1 MKLGISDMT
10 NVLVEKEEE
19 LKKSRK
25 LMDELRR
32 ENENLKM
39 LYADLEGQLKDKQVR
54 KKQGNVWFDD
64 LMPKSYEL
72 EE

>member
-54 KKQGNVWFDD
+54 KKQWNVWFDD
-64 LMPKSYEL
+64 LMPKSYES

>member
-1 MKLGISDMT
+1 MKLGISEVT
-10 NVLVEKEEE
+10 NALVEKEEE

-39 LYADLEGQLKDKQVR
+39 LYADLEGQLKNKQVR
-54 KKQGNVWFDD
+54 EKQGYVW
-64 LMPKSYEL
+64 LTM
-72 EE
+72 

>member
-1 MKLGISDMT
+1 MKLSTSEMT
-10 NVLVEKEEE
+10 NALVEKEEE

-54 KKQGNVWFDD
+54 KKQGYVW
-64 LMPKSYEL
+64 LTI
-72 EE
+72 